1 MFSTLSAVAKV
12 DGGGGAG
19 GGEGHEVDRTLEVKS
34 SVLPMTVKRQTH
46 TEGLVPHLPLY
57 AQPTLSLL
65 LHTSWV
71 NWPHLLLATPGSS
84 SSMSGSPPK

>member
-1 MFSTLSAVAKV
+1 ML
-12 DGGGGAG
+12 GLGLGLGLRLG
-19 GGEGHEVDRTLEVKS
+19 LGLGL
-34 SVLPMTVKRQTH
+34 
-46 TEGLVPHLPLY
+46 GLVALS

-71 NWPHLLLATPGSS
+71 NWPHLLLATPGNS

>member
-46 TEGLVPHLPLY
+46 TEGLAPHLPLY
-57 AQPTLSLL
+57 AQPTLLGL
-65 LHTSWV
+65 GLE
-71 NWPHLLLATPGSS
+71 G
-84 SSMSGSPPK
+84 

>member
-19 GGEGHEVDRTLEVKS
+19 GGEGHEVDKTLEVKS

-46 TEGLVPHLPLY
+46 TEGLAPHLPLY
-57 AQPTLSLL
+57 AQPTLLGL
-65 LHTSWV
+65 GL
-71 NWPHLLLATPGSS
+71 GC
-84 SSMSGSPPK
+84 